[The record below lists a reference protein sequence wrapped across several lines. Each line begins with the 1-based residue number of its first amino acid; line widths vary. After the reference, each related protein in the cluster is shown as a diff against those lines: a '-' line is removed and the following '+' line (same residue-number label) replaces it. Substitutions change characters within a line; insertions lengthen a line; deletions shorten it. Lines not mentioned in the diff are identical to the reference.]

1 VLGFSIESEGH
12 ERQIGMKKTRVC
24 GLLGIKY
31 PIIQGGMT
39 WIANAELAAAVSE
52 AGGLG
57 TISPNA
63 GMRIEDNVELN
74 LEKQIRLARELTA
87 KPFCVNIVVLIP
99 EIAALVD
106 VLIEEGVPVV
116 TTSAG
121 NPRLYTSRLK
131 DAGVKVLH
139 VVSSVRQAQV
149 AEDSGVDAVIAEGFE
164 AGGHNGFDELT
175 TMVLVP
181 QIADAVEI
189 PVIAAGGIADARGL
203 VAAFALGAE
212 GVQMGTR
219 FIATAE
225 CNAHPDF
232 KRRILESSDTGTM
245 ITGRALSPTRTLRNK
260 FAAKVA
266 EMDRRGTTADEL
278 LALIGLGRSR
288 VGQLEG
294 DVENGEL
301 YCGEASGMIRDI
313 VSAGDIVRSI
323 VDGYDNV
330 VETLK

>member
-1 VLGFSIESEGH
+1 
-12 ERQIGMKKTRVC
+12 MKKTRVC
-24 GLLGIKY
+24 GLLDIEY

-74 LEKQIRLARELTA
+74 LEKQIRLARGLTT

-106 VLIEEGVPVV
+106 VLIDERVPVV

-121 NPRLYTSRLK
+121 NPRLYTPRLK
-131 DAGVKVLH
+131 EAGVKVLH

-181 QIADAVEI
+181 QIADVVEI

-219 FIATAE
+219 FIATTE

-232 KRRILESSDTGTM
+232 KRWIVESLDTGTM
-245 ITGRALSPTRTLRNK
+245 ITGRVLSPTRTLRNK

-266 EMDRRGTTADEL
+266 EMHRRGTTADEL

-288 VGQLEG
+288 MGQLDG
-294 DVENGEL
+294 LVEEGEL
-301 YCGEASGMIRDI
+301 YCGAISGMISDVVGASDVVRKMVKDYDG
-313 VSAGDIVRSI
+313 VLAGLR
-323 VDGYDNV
+323 
-330 VETLK
+330 

>member
-1 VLGFSIESEGH
+1 MRE
-12 ERQIGMKKTRVC
+12 TRVC
-24 GLLGIKY
+24 GLFGIKY

-87 KPFCVNIVVLIP
+87 KPFAVNIVVLIP

-121 NPRLYTSRLK
+121 NPRLYMRRLK
-131 DAGVKVLH
+131 DAGIKVLH

-181 QIADAVEI
+181 QIADAVDI

-203 VAAFALGAE
+203 AAAFALGAE

-219 FIATAE
+219 FIATTE
-225 CNAHPDF
+225 CNAHLDF
-232 KRRILESSDTGTM
+232 KRRIIESNDVGTM

-260 FAAKVA
+260 FATKVA

-278 LALIGLGRSR
+278 VAIIGMGRSR
-288 VGQLEG
+288 MGQLEG

-301 YCGEASGMIRDI
+301 YCGEASGIVRD
-313 VSAGDIVRSI
+313 VAAAGDIIKEMVE
-323 VDGYDNV
+323 GYDRV
-330 VETLK
+330 VAGLR

>member
-1 VLGFSIESEGH
+1 
-12 ERQIGMKKTRVC
+12 MKNTRVC
-24 GLLGIKY
+24 GLLDIKY

-74 LEKQIRLARELTA
+74 LQRQVRVAREITT
-87 KPFCVNIVVLIP
+87 KPFAVNIVVLIP

-106 VLIEEGVPVV
+106 LLIEEGVPVV

-121 NPRLYTSRLK
+121 NPRLYTPRLK
-131 DAGVKVLH
+131 DAGIKVLH
-139 VVSSVRQAQV
+139 VVSSVRQAQA
-149 AEDSGVDAVIAEGFE
+149 AEECGVDAVIAEGFE

-181 QIADAVEI
+181 QIVDAVDI

-203 VAAFALGAE
+203 AAAFALGAE

-219 FIATAE
+219 FIAAAE

-232 KRRILESSDTGTM
+232 KRRILESNDTGTM
-245 ITGRALSPTRTLRNK
+245 ITGRALSPTRTLRNN
-260 FAAKVA
+260 FAAMVA
-266 EMDRRGTTADEL
+266 GLDRHGTTADEL
-278 LALIGLGRSR
+278 LAFIGMGRSR
-288 VGQLEG
+288 MGQLEG
-294 DVENGEL
+294 NIDDGEL
-301 YCGEASGMIRDI
+301 YCGESSGMVRDI
-313 VSAGDIVRSI
+313 VPAGEIIGKMVSD
-323 VDGYDNV
+323 YDRV
-330 VETLK
+330 VAGLR

>member
-1 VLGFSIESEGH
+1 MMRE
-12 ERQIGMKKTRVC
+12 TRVC

-63 GMRIEDNVELN
+63 GMRIDDNVEVN
-74 LEKQIRLARELTA
+74 LRDQIRRAKGLTS
-87 KPFCVNIVVLIP
+87 KPFSVNIVVLIP

-121 NPRLYTSRLK
+121 NPRLYTPRLK
-131 DAGVKVLH
+131 NAGIKVLH

-189 PVIAAGGIADARGL
+189 PVIAAGGIADAWGL
-203 VAAFALGAE
+203 AAAFALGAE

-219 FIATAE
+219 FISTTE

-232 KRRILESSDTGTM
+232 KRRIVESLDTGTM

-278 LALIGLGRSR
+278 LALIGMGRSR
-288 VGQLEG
+288 MGQLEG

-301 YCGEASGMIRDI
+301 YCGEASGMVRN
-313 VSAGDIVRSI
+313 VASAGDIIKEMVE
-323 VDGYDNV
+323 GYDKV
-330 VETLK
+330 IAGLR

>member
-1 VLGFSIESEGH
+1 
-12 ERQIGMKKTRVC
+12 MKKTRVC
-24 GLLGIKY
+24 GLLDIEY

-39 WIANAELAAAVSE
+39 WIANAELTAAVSE

-63 GMRIEDNVELN
+63 GMRIEDNVDLN
-74 LEKQIRLARELTA
+74 LVQQIRLTRELTA
-87 KPFCVNIVVLIP
+87 KPFAVNIVVLIP

-106 VLIEEGVPVV
+106 VLIDEGVPVV

-121 NPRLYTSRLK
+121 NPRLYTNRLK
-131 DAGVKVLH
+131 EAGIKVLH
-139 VVSSVRQAQV
+139 VISSVRQAQV

-181 QIADAVEI
+181 QIADVVEI
-189 PVIAAGGIADARGL
+189 PVIAAGGIADARGF
-203 VAAFALGAE
+203 AAAMALGAE

-225 CNAHPDF
+225 CNAHHDF

-245 ITGRALSPTRTLRNK
+245 ITGRALSPTRMLRNK
-260 FAAKVA
+260 FAAKVS

-278 LALIGLGRSR
+278 LALIGMGRSR
-288 VGQLEG
+288 MGQLEG

-301 YCGEASGMIRDI
+301 YCGEASGMVRD
-313 VSAGDIVRSI
+313 VVPAGDIIKKI
-323 VDGYDNV
+323 VADYDRV
-330 VETLK
+330 VASLR

>member
-1 VLGFSIESEGH
+1 
-12 ERQIGMKKTRVC
+12 MKETRVC
-24 GLLGIKY
+24 SLLGIKY

-63 GMRIEDNVELN
+63 GMRVEDNVELN
-74 LEKQIRLARELTA
+74 LRSQIRMARELTS
-87 KPFCVNIVVLIP
+87 KPFAVNIVVLIP

-106 VLIEEGVPVV
+106 VLINEGVPVV

-121 NPRLYTSRLK
+121 NPRLYTNRLK
-131 DAGVKVLH
+131 EAGIKVLH

-181 QIADAVEI
+181 QVADAVDI
-189 PVIAAGGIADARGL
+189 PVIAAGGIADGRGL
-203 VAAFALGAE
+203 AAAFALGAE

-225 CNAHPDF
+225 CNAHPAF
-232 KRRILESSDTGTM
+232 KRRVVESTDVGTA
-245 ITGRALSPTRTLRNK
+245 ITGRALSPTRTLRNR

-266 EMDRRGTTADEL
+266 ELDRHGTTADEL
-278 LALIGLGRSR
+278 LAFIGMGRSR
-288 VGQLEG
+288 MGQLEG
-294 DVENGEL
+294 NVEDGEL
-301 YCGEASGMIRDI
+301 YCGEVSGMIRDI
-313 VSAGDIVRSI
+313 APAGDIIKEI
-323 VDGYDNV
+323 VAGYDRV
-330 VETLK
+330 VTGLR

>member
-1 VLGFSIESEGH
+1 VRKSRIC
-12 ERQIGMKKTRVC
+12 K
-24 GLLGIKY
+24 LLGIEY

-74 LEKQIRLARELTA
+74 LVQQIRLARELTA

-106 VLIEEGVPVV
+106 VLIDEGVQVV

-121 NPRLYTSRLK
+121 NPRLHTRRLK
-131 DAGVKVLH
+131 EAGLKVLH

-181 QIADAVEI
+181 QIVDAVKI

-219 FIATAE
+219 FIATTE
-225 CNAHPDF
+225 CNAHPYF
-232 KRRILESSDTGTM
+232 KCRIIDSNDDGTM
-245 ITGRALSPTRTLRNK
+245 ITGRALSPTRGLKNK
-260 FAAKVA
+260 FSAWVA

-278 LALIGLGRSR
+278 LTLIGLGRSR
-288 VGQLEG
+288 MGQLDG
-294 DVENGEL
+294 LVEDGEL
-301 YCGEASGMIRDI
+301 YCGAISGMIRDV
-313 VSAGDIVRSI
+313 VSAGDVVRKM
-323 VDGYDNV
+323 VKDYDGV
-330 VETLK
+330 VAGLR

>member
-1 VLGFSIESEGH
+1 MM
-12 ERQIGMKKTRVC
+12 RKTRVC

-74 LEKQIRLARELTA
+74 LVQQVRLARELTA

-106 VLIEEGVPVV
+106 VLIEEGVTVV

-121 NPRLYTSRLK
+121 NPRLYTPRLK
-131 DAGVKVLH
+131 EVGIKVLH

-181 QIADAVEI
+181 QIADAVRI
-189 PVIAAGGIADARGL
+189 PVIAAGGIADARGF
-203 VAAFALGAE
+203 AAAIALGAE

-232 KRRILESSDTGTM
+232 KSRLVESLDTGTM
-245 ITGRALSPTRTLRNK
+245 ITGRALSPTRTLRNR
-260 FAAKVA
+260 FASKVS

-278 LALIGLGRSR
+278 LAFIGMGRSR
-288 VGQLEG
+288 MGQLEG
-294 DVENGEL
+294 NVEDGEL
-301 YCGEASGMIRDI
+301 YCGETSGIVRD
-313 VSAGDIVRSI
+313 VAAAGDIIKEMVE
-323 VDGYDNV
+323 GYEKV
-330 VETLK
+330 VAGLR

>member
-1 VLGFSIESEGH
+1 
-12 ERQIGMKKTRVC
+12 MKKTRVC
-24 GLLGIKY
+24 RLLGIEY

-63 GMRIEDNVELN
+63 GMRIEDNVEVN
-74 LEKQIRLARELTA
+74 LRDQVRRA
-87 KPFCVNIVVLIP
+87 KGITSKSFSVNIVVLIP

-106 VLIEEGVPVV
+106 VLIEEGVKVV
-116 TTSAG
+116 TTAAG
-121 NPRLYTSRLK
+121 NPRLYTRRMK
-131 DAGVKVLH
+131 EAGIKVLH

-181 QIADAVEI
+181 QICDAVDI
-189 PVIAAGGIADARGL
+189 PVIAAGGIADARG
-203 VAAFALGAE
+203 VAAAFALGAE

-219 FIATAE
+219 FIATTE

-232 KRRILESSDTGTM
+232 KSCILESPDTGTM

-260 FAAKVA
+260 FAAEVA
-266 EMDRRGTTADEL
+266 GMDRRGTTADDL
-278 LALIGLGRSR
+278 LAHIGMGRSR
-288 VGQLEG
+288 MGQFEG
-294 DVENGEL
+294 NVEEGEL
-301 YCGEASGMIRDI
+301 YCGEVSGMIRDI
-313 VSAGDIVRSI
+313 VGAGDVVRGIVK
-323 VDGYDNV
+323 DYDKV
-330 VETLK
+330 VAGLRRLSRTINI

>member
-1 VLGFSIESEGH
+1 
-12 ERQIGMKKTRVC
+12 MKKTRVC

>member
-1 VLGFSIESEGH
+1 M
-12 ERQIGMKKTRVC
+12 MKETRVC

-63 GMRIEDNVELN
+63 GMRIEENVELN
-74 LEKQIRLARELTA
+74 LVKQIRLARELTA
-87 KPFCVNIVVLIP
+87 KPFAVNIVVLMP
-99 EIAALVD
+99 EIAALIE
-106 VLIEEGVPVV
+106 VLIVKGVPVV

-121 NPRLYTSRLK
+121 NPRLYTTRLK
-131 DAGVKVLH
+131 DAGIKVLH

-164 AGGHNGFDELT
+164 AGGHNGLDELT

-189 PVIAAGGIADARGL
+189 PVIAAGGIANGRGL
-203 VAAFALGAE
+203 AAALALGAE

-219 FIATAE
+219 FIATTE

-232 KRRILESSDTGTM
+232 KRRIIESPDTGTM

-260 FAAKVA
+260 FAGKVS

-278 LALIGLGRSR
+278 LAYIGMGRSR
-288 VGQLEG
+288 MGQLEG

-301 YCGEASGMIRDI
+301 YCGEASGMVRN
-313 VSAGDIVRSI
+313 VASAGDIIKKI
-323 VDGYDNV
+323 VEDYDRV
-330 VETLK
+330 VAGLR